1 MSSILAKITAALH
14 SSKENSPSPRHL
26 DAFDPFRDPDYDSGD
41 SDLEGMDADDID
53 SEDDSDADYDDDEK
67 SQDDEEEDDDDDD
80 CDDEDDDESDDD
92 GDNLDDNDEE
102 YADKEG
108 DDELKSTEQRVE
120 KKASLDSPRP
130 PHSGGKSSLVSAEKS
145 IMKPSM
151 WPNYPLLL
159 KVMMS
164 FLIADMASSGR
175 HHNSFPF
182 VYANIVC
189 ISPSSPPE
197 IQNNVSYWHFHC

>member
-67 SQDDEEEDDDDDD
+67 SQ
-80 CDDEDDDESDDD
+80 DDEDDDESDDD